1 MIFCFLFDSIIGKFK
16 TSKVK
21 HFTIIPKTDIMP
33 ENYASTNIQKNLSVL
48 ITGGSG
54 LIGKYLTATLQAKGY
69 KVSLLSRNIKPQT
82 DKRIF
87 FWDPLKKIID
97 PESLDG
103 IDFIIH
109 LTGANIGEKRWTSSR
124 KKEILESRV
133 ESARFLHANIV
144 ERGIPL
150 KVFISASAT
159 GIYGSGPSTKIFNEQ
174 DPPST
179 DFLGS
184 VCKQWEQ
191 AADMF
196 GHSGI
201 RTVKIRTAVV
211 LEKNDSALSKL
222 MMPGKFGFLIQT
234 GKGSQYMPWIH
245 INDLCNIYLKAIE
258 DPLMNGAYNAVAPQH
273 VTHSEFIHL
282 LAKTMRIPVFPL
294 PVPGFILRSILGEM
308 SVVILKGNRVSSEK
322 LQVAG
327 YSFLFSSLKDA
338 LENVLGVLS

>member
-21 HFTIIPKTDIMP
+21 HFNIIPKTDIMP
-33 ENYASTNIQKNLSVL
+33 EIYASTNIPKNLSVL

-54 LIGKYLTATLQAKGY
+54 LIGKYLTTTLQAKGY
-69 KVSLLSRNIKPQT
+69 KVSHLSRNIKQQA
-82 DKRIF
+82 DERVF
-87 FWDPLKKIID
+87 FWDPLKGLID

-109 LTGANIGEKRWTSSR
+109 LAGANIGEKRWTVSR

-133 ESARFLHANIV
+133 GSARFLHASIV

-150 KVFISASAT
+150 KGFISASAT
-159 GIYGSGPSTKIFNEQ
+159 GIYGSGPSSKIFNEQ
-174 DPPST
+174 DSPSN

-191 AADMF
+191 AADLYSN
-196 GHSGI
+196 SGI
-201 RTVKIRTAVV
+201 RTVKIRSAVV

-222 MMPGKFGFLIQT
+222 MMPGKYGFLIQT
-234 GKGSQYMPWIH
+234 GRGSQYMPWIH

-258 DPLMNGAYNAVAPQH
+258 DHLMTGSYNAVAPQH

-282 LAKTMRIPVFPL
+282 LAKTMNIPVFPL
-294 PVPGFILRSILGEM
+294 PVPGIILRSLLGEM
-308 SVVILKGNRVSSEK
+308 SEVILKGNRVSSEK
-322 LQVAG
+322 IQLAG

-338 LENVLGVLS
+338 LENVLSA